1 MPQAR
6 SPYHAIAYQRPEGFK
21 RPSVIFDAQRVIED
35 AQYGRGGLG
44 KLLSRLPVRG
54 GKERQRAARSDALK
68 NRCTLLQA
76 IVAHTD
82 ISSGVVVAQAPTDMP
97 NGARFLEPMS
107 AAKLT
112 EIAYGGL
119 VDGEVSIERA
129 NRGLHDLAEL
139 GLVTLREQCE
149 QLDNGD
155 FLNLPSIKT
164 LTDEF
169 WRVVRLWTTVCRL
182 RGKNASEKAVKKLQA
197 IIAGVARRQGKRR
210 AERSVSQSG
219 AAKGD
224 PAVVATAAAAYR
236 VKAQERGLRGAAL
249 EASLTV
255 YLRSL
260 FKP

>member
-21 RPSVIFDAQRVIED
+21 RPSVIIDAQRVIED
-35 AQYGRGGLG
+35 AKHGRGALA
-44 KLLSRLPVRG
+44 KLLSRLSVRG
-54 GKERQRAARSDALK
+54 GKERQRAVREDARK
-68 NRCTLLQA
+68 NRFSLLSA

-97 NGARFLEPMS
+97 DGSRFLAPMS
-107 AAKLT
+107 TAKLAV
-112 EIAYGGL
+112 IAYGGL
-119 VDGEVSIERA
+119 VEGEVSIERV

-139 GLVTLREQCE
+139 GLVTLRVQCE

-164 LTDEF
+164 LTDDF
-169 WRVVRLWTTVCRL
+169 WRLVRLWTTVCHL

-210 AERSVSQSG
+210 AERTINQST
-219 AAKGD
+219 AAKAD

-249 EASLTV
+249 ESSLNV
-255 YLRSL
+255 YLRGL